1 MGRFP
6 ILMYHRIVS
15 PRCPIPDDDHDE
27 EAPFA
32 VSLEVFVEQIDAV
45 AAAGGR
51 GVSLKTVHER
61 LAGGE
66 TVPRGWVGFTFDDG
80 NRSDYEHARE
90 LLSERGFGATFFVC
104 GNRVGAEDGLSETM
118 IRGLSA
124 DGFHV
129 GVHGMTHRFLTTLSA
144 GDEEQELTASR
155 RLLEEILG
163 APVNYFA
170 PPGGRYSG
178 RTLATMRRLG
188 YLAVATS
195 DFGFNRD
202 AGARFAYRRIP
213 VRASTSA
220 PRLRAMLAG
229 DVIALAPLY
238 ARAGL
243 LRMARGLLGEARYQR
258 LRTLA
263 TK

>member
-15 PRCPIPDDDHDE
+15 PRCPIPDDDRE
-27 EAPFA
+27 EAPYA
-32 VSLEVFVEQIDAV
+32 VSLEGFVEQIEAV

-51 GVSLKTVHER
+51 GVSMKAIHER
-61 LAGGE
+61 LAAGE
-66 TVPRGWVGFTFDDG
+66 AVPRGWVGFTFDDG

-104 GNRVGAEDGLSETM
+104 GNRVGAEGGLSETLV
-118 IRGLSA
+118 RGLRA
-124 DGFHV
+124 DGFHI
-129 GVHGMTHRFLTTLSA
+129 GAHGMTHRFLTTLSA
-144 GDEEQELTASR
+144 GDEEQELKESR
-155 RLLEEILG
+155 RLLAEILG
-163 APVNYFA
+163 APVDYFA
-170 PPGGRYSG
+170 PPGGRCSG

-188 YLAVATS
+188 YRGVATS
-195 DFGFNRD
+195 AFGFNHD
-202 AGARFAYRRIP
+202 AGVRFTYRRIP
-213 VRASTSA
+213 VVASTSA
-220 PRLRAMLAG
+220 PRFRAMLAG

-243 LRMARGLLGEARYQR
+243 LRVARGLLGEARYQR
-258 LRTLA
+258 LRALA

>member
-15 PRCPIPDDDHDE
+15 PGCPIPEDDRKE

-32 VSLEVFVEQIDAV
+32 VTLEAFVEQIDAV

-51 GVSLKTVHER
+51 GVSMKAVHER
-61 LAGGE
+61 LAAGE

-104 GNRVGAEDGLSETM
+104 GNRVGAEGGLSETM
-118 IRGLSA
+118 VRGLHGE
-124 DGFHV
+124 GFHI
-129 GVHGMTHRFLTTLSA
+129 GAHGMTHRLFTTLSA
-144 GDEEQELTASR
+144 RDEEKELTESR
-155 RLLEEILG
+155 RLLEEVLG
-163 APVNYFA
+163 APVDYFA

-178 RTLATMRRLG
+178 RTVATMRRLG
-188 YLAVATS
+188 YRAVATS
-195 DFGFNRD
+195 NFGYNHD
-202 AGARFAYRRIP
+202 AGVRFTYRRMP
-213 VRASTSA
+213 VMASTSA
-220 PRLRAMLAG
+220 RRMRAMLGG

-238 ARAGL
+238 ARARL
-243 LRMARGLLGEARYQR
+243 LRMARGLFGEARYQR
-258 LRTLA
+258 LRALA